1 MIFTQWAPT
10 DAALNESN
18 AKHSTIQW
26 WKGNL
31 HTHSLWSDGDDYPE
45 MIVDWYKGHG
55 YHFLALS
62 DHNTLSQGEKWID
75 VAESRGGLEAYQKYL
90 DRFGPRWVEQREVDN
105 KLWARLKPLNEFRH
119 RFEEPDRFLL
129 IQGEEITDRF
139 EKLPVHLNAT
149 NLMVWIPPQG
159 GSSVFEVM
167 QNNVNAVL
175 AQRGETG
182 QPMFPHVNHPNFGW
196 AVTAEDIATLK
207 GERFFEVYNGHPA
220 VRNYGDAQHTSTERM
235 WDIILTHRLA
245 EPGGEVIYGIA
256 VDDAHNYHIDGS
268 DKSNPGRGWV
278 MVRAAHLTPEAMI
291 AAMEGGDFYASTGV
305 DLEEIRWNGAQMGLK
320 IRGEDSVSYITR
332 FIGTRRGYDRH
343 SEAVLIATEDQ
354 PHAVT
359 RRYSDDVGEIL
370 AEVKGTS
377 PTYTLTGD
385 ESYVRAKVISS
396 KLKANPYAEGE
407 MEVAWTQPF
416 VPKTGR
422 N

>member
-1 MIFTQWAPT
+1 
-10 DAALNESN
+10 
-18 AKHSTIQW
+18 
-26 WKGNL
+26 
-31 HTHSLWSDGDDYPE
+31 

-62 DHNTLSQGEKWID
+62 DHNILSQGEKWID
-75 VAESRGGLEAYQKYL
+75 VAESRGGLEAYQEYL
-90 DRFGPRWVEQREVDN
+90 DRFGPRWVEQREVDS

-119 RFEEPDRFLL
+119 RFEEPNRFLL

-139 EKLPVHLNAT
+139 GKLPVHLNAT
-149 NLMVWIPPQG
+149 NLVEFIPPQG
-159 GSSVFEVM
+159 GTSVLEVM
-167 QNNVNAVL
+167 QNNVDAVL
-175 AQRGETG
+175 AQRQTTR

-196 AVTAEDIATLK
+196 AVTAEDIAALK

-245 EPGGEVIYGIA
+245 ELGGEVIYGIA

-278 MVRAAHLTPEAMI
+278 MVRAAHLTPEGII
-291 AAMEGGDFYASTGV
+291 AAMEVGDFYASTGV
-305 DLEEIRWNGAQMGLK
+305 SLEEIRWDGAQICLK
-320 IRGEDSVSYITR
+320 IRGEAGVSYVTQ
-332 FIGTRRGYDRH
+332 FIGTREEYDRH
-343 SEAVLIATEDQ
+343 SEPVLIATDGQ
-354 PHAVT
+354 PHPVT
-359 RRYSDDVGEIL
+359 RRYSDDIGAIL

-396 KLKANPYAEGE
+396 KLTPSQWSGRVIPEKESQKLREGVKANPYAEGE
-407 MEVAWTQPF
+407 VEVAWTQPF
-416 VPKTGR
+416 VPKD
-422 N
+422 